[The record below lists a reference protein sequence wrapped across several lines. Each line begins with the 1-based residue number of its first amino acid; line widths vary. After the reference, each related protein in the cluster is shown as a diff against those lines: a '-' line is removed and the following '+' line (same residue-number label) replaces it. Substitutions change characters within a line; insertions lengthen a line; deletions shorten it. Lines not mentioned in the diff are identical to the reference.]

1 MQEAEY
7 NRRDTSNKR
16 KPNSQPGRAKGRLQM
31 LLIFAIPAFAICLS
45 YLMYFTG
52 VFIPDGKTNKGQL
65 ILPPKSLSQLNL
77 TQGDQS
83 FSEANLDGR
92 WAILVLGSKDCLS
105 EPCQEAMYQTR
116 QAHIALGKETDR
128 VVRTFIADEELS
140 LSHSFQQE
148 HPDIFWLKANK
159 AVLLKELDLRE
170 WPTGRYFIVDPLGN
184 VMMGYESAQYGG
196 DLLKDLKRLLKASK
210 IG

>member
-1 MQEAEY
+1 MQEVTY
-7 NRRDTSNKR
+7 NHKEASNKS
-16 KPNSQPGRAKGRLQM
+16 KPDNSSGRAKGRWQM

-52 VFIPDGKTNKGQL
+52 AFVPEGKINKGQL
-65 ILPPKSLSQLNL
+65 ILPPRSLSQLNL
-77 TQGDQS
+77 TKGSQL

-92 WAILVLGSKDCLS
+92 WAILVFGSKDCLS
-105 EPCQEAMYQTR
+105 ESCQEAMYQTR

-128 VVRTFIADEELS
+128 VVRTFIADEELA
-140 LSHSFQQE
+140 LSNSFQQE

-159 AVLLKELDLRE
+159 ASLLKELDLRE
-170 WPTGRYFIVDPLGN
+170 WPTGRYFIVDPFGN
-184 VMMGYESAQYGG
+184 VMMGYEPAQYGG
-196 DLLKDLKRLLKASK
+196 DLLQDLKRLLKASK